1 MDEIPDEL
9 QDLLDEG
16 EVIIT
21 ILPEGKPGKKYTFF
35 ALSDGR
41 VAVIEMKAGE

>member
-1 MDEIPDEL
+1 MDAIPDEL
-9 QDLLDEG
+9 QDLLNEG
-16 EVIIT
+16 EVVIT
-21 ILPEGKPGKKYTFF
+21 VLPETEPDKKYSFF